1 MGIDK
6 MDLKVGTDRQ
16 ESKPNAVTRLAKK
29 RDFFT
34 RIVYFRNLRDVKY
47 IKARVEDPEEP

>member
-16 ESKPNAVTRLAKK
+16 ENKPNAVTRLAKK